1 MKKKILVVGGGF
13 RGIVVA
19 DKLRKSNNV
28 DLVEK
33 LPYNGGIVYSE
44 KWNGFYLDKG

>member
-19 DKLRKSNNV
+19 DKLRKAASLNAVQIAEN
-28 DLVEK
+28 L
-33 LPYNGGIVYSE
+33 
-44 KWNGFYLDKG
+44 WFFY